1 MTSGKTKKIYLAVTE
16 GEAKAEKATLE
27 DWLKKDNRANSSAV
41 VAAGTSGAKKAVL
54 SYELLETREVQ
65 GQKRNLLEIC
75 LDTGRHHQIRVQMA
89 YAGMP
94 LVGDRKYNPQQSG
107 QEPLALCSAKLGFLH
122 PVTKKKM
129 EFQVTPAGSA
139 FKEWSSIG

>member
-1 MTSGKTKKIYLAVTE
+1 
-16 GEAKAEKATLE
+16 
-27 DWLKKDNRANSSAV
+27 